1 MSQDVQVKQD
11 AQVNERDRAQARR
24 HAQNLSRFDYN
35 APAELFPSRNKKC
48 RTQARYKRFNTA
60 AEAVRFA
67 VEDVPAPAMVGA
79 YLVVEDA
86 RFGADEIHYLYDQ
99 AAFPLKRA
107 ARSA

>member
-1 MSQDVQVKQD
+1 MPQDVQVD
-11 AQVNERDRAQARR
+11 DRVRDQARR
-24 HAQNLSRFDYN
+24 YAQNLNGFDYN

-48 RTQARYKRFNTA
+48 RTQARYKRFSTA

-86 RFGADEIHYLYDQ
+86 RFGADEIHYLYDH
-99 AAFPLKRA
+99 AGFPLKRA
-107 ARSA
+107 AVKKER